1 MEKKTRTILF
11 SIFVILFFIISVSLT
26 LYTQGYRPDFKN
38 KKLTKTGGLFL
49 KVQPKQVNVYLNDK
63 FFKKTDFIF
72 GSLLIENLLPK
83 KYKIKIEKEGYFPW
97 EKNLEVKE
105 NNVTE
110 AKYIIL
116 FPKKLNFGILFTEI
130 ENFWVSLGGKKMIF
144 LEKKENEKFLS
155 LYDLE
160 KKIKNTLIK
169 LPENDFELI
178 DFWLSGD
185 EKIVYLKVK
194 SKEEIKIFSLNLEE
208 IQPKLKETIQEKLPF
223 ENIAFKKTE
232 KEIYYLTNSGFIY
245 KSDSDFKFRIQINR
259 NPFPIERDEE
269 YKLEIFGDWL
279 FLKEGEKFFY
289 FNQEED
295 NFEKI
300 QEEVLNYKISPDNE
314 KLAIF
319 SNNEILVF
327 FLKDKITQP
336 TKQKGEKVF
345 ITRFS
350 EKIGDLFWLNSDYLI
365 FSVGNKIKVC
375 EIDDR
380 DRMNIYDLGEF
391 EEPKIFFNEVEK
403 NLYILSKGNLIFLN
417 LLFL

>member
-38 KKLTKTGGLFL
+38 KKLKKTGGLFL
-49 KVQPKQVNVYLNDK
+49 KAYPRQVNVYLNDK

-130 ENFWVSLGGKKMIF
+130 ENFWASPGGKKMIF
-144 LEKKENEKFLS
+144 LEKKEGEKFLS

-178 DFWLSGD
+178 DSWFSGD

-223 ENIAFKKTE
+223 ENIAFLKTE

-245 KSDSDFKFRIQINR
+245 KSDSDLKLRIQINR
-259 NPFPIERDEE
+259 NPFPIKKDEE

-279 FLKEGEKFFY
+279 FLKEGGKFFY

-295 NFEKI
+295 SFEKI
-300 QEEVLNYKISPDNE
+300 QEGVLDYKISLNNE
-314 KLAIF
+314 KLVIS
-319 SNNEILVF
+319 SNNEILIF

-417 LLFL
+417 LFFL